1 VSEFDHYLHG
11 VLMRAAEEA
20 RAEGSATVEAHHML
34 LALAAGGDPVLAAAG
49 LDHAAVRGALD
60 QEFAHSLAAA
70 GVTMPSGP
78 PRSAPAAGPPR
89 SAPAAGT
96 PSLGATAKAA
106 LDRAIGRAPRKKDI
120 RPGHVLLGILLAEV
134 GTVPRALA
142 LAGADRH
149 ALIERL
155 P

>member
-1 VSEFDHYLHG
+1 MSEFDHYLNG
-11 VLMRAAEEA
+11 VLVRAIEEA
-20 RAEGSATVEAHHML
+20 RAEGSPTVEAQHML
-34 LALAAGGDPVLAAAG
+34 LALAAGDDPVLAAAG

-70 GVTMPSGP
+70 GVTLT
-78 PRSAPAAGPPR
+78 AGPPR
-89 SAPAAGT
+89 SSPPAGT
-96 PSLGATAKAA
+96 PPLGATAKAA

-142 LAGADRH
+142 LAGVDRH